1 MAIDNEVLR
10 TIRARRSTRKFTGE
24 QISTEQLDALLE
36 AAIWAPSGSNS
47 QSWKFTAIQK
57 PEVLLSLNELVRS
70 GFLERYEPD
79 DDYPGKKFAK
89 QAAAN
94 ESYNFYYH
102 APTFII
108 ASNVNGYANAIA
120 DCALGLENVFLAAE
134 SLGLGSCYI
143 NQLHWLE
150 NDAPLR
156 EYLETLGV
164 PRDHEICASASIG
177 YVAAASNAPE
187 RKPGTVN
194 IIR

>member
-1 MAIDNEVLR
+1 MALDNEILR
-10 TIRARRSTRKFTGE
+10 TIRNRRSTRKFSNK
-24 QISTEQLDALLE
+24 QITPEQLDTLLE

-47 QSWKFTAIQK
+47 QSWKFTAIQN
-57 PEVLLSLNELVRS
+57 PEVLQKLNELVRS

-89 QAAAN
+89 NAAAN

-108 ASNVNGYANAIA
+108 ASNVGGYANAIA

-150 NDAPLR
+150 NDAPVR
-156 EYLETLGV
+156 EYLETLDI
-164 PRDHEICASASIG
+164 PRDHVICASASIG
-177 YVAAASNAPE
+177 YIAATSNALE